1 MKSSRSPWTTHQVP
15 CHGQASVFAV
25 PPPAHDMRCARL
37 CGAIVHIAG
46 RDGNALLVRTE
57 TAAQAAEMQGVVDDS
72 DRTADGTQ
80 LVCCLVRP
88 RSAAPRDFW
97 RNRMLYYAVVFFVI
111 ALIAGV
117 LGFGGIAGA
126 AAGIA
131 KILFFVFLVLFVVSL
146 IMGRR
151 VKV

>member
-1 MKSSRSPWTTHQVP
+1 MPRPSVCFLLCGHRPAACGLRS
-15 CHGQASVFAV
+15 
-25 PPPAHDMRCARL
+25 ARL
-37 CGAIVHIAG
+37 CDAIVRFAG
-46 RDGNALLVRTE
+46 RAGNALFEESATLVQ
-57 TAAQAAEMQGVVDDS
+57 TAEIHGVVDDS
-72 DRTADGTQ
+72 DRTADGTH